1 MTCKKDKV
9 DETDQIEEVVTK
21 VEKTEEE
28 LIDEIV
34 KLTSEIYSLDYA
46 K

>member
-9 DETDQIEEVVTK
+9 DETDQIEEAVTK

-34 KLTSEIYSLDYA
+34 KWTSEIYSLDYA